1 MWAKSDRNNFQNC
14 WEICKGNIVIYRSE
28 RYLSY
33 QKDHA
38 TLSFYHLQL
47 TSDPQKSKA
56 HLRVS
61 EAVLYTLAGY
71 LDWVSMNLIFTN
83 NSVLLQMLCL
93 LLDNSSLQLLAAE
106 CLLTIVGRKVNYNQD
121 SGRFFHLFFQVLY
134 YYQWFVFD
142 FKKGLWL
149 SNSEKSAK
157 VWSFEK
163 KSSITV
169 DLHVHSG
176 KLYSK
181 FIDMFWFHILHII
194 VHVLFRFSVIFS
206 FSL

>member
-1 MWAKSDRNNFQNC
+1 MHCGQNLT
-14 WEICKGNIVIYRSE
+14 EIIFKIVERFVKENIVIYHSE

-38 TLSFYHLQL
+38 TSSFHPLQL

-134 YYQWFVFD
+134 YYQWFVSD
-142 FKKGLWL
+142 FKKGLVAFKFRKIREGL
-149 SNSEKSAK
+149 
-157 VWSFEK
+157 VIRK
-163 KSSITV
+163 KN
-169 DLHVHSG
+169 
-176 KLYSK
+176 
-181 FIDMFWFHILHII
+181 
-194 VHVLFRFSVIFS
+194 
-206 FSL
+206 